1 MFCGLKGEKNEKW
14 NKRDDMMILTKRG
27 LTENIDGDDPKGD
40 DFVFKTLR
48 NRLFAV
54 LHRSVLNFKRPTE
67 MLRR

>member
-1 MFCGLKGEKNEKW
+1 
-14 NKRDDMMILTKRG
+14 MILTKRG

-54 LHRSVLNFKRPTE
+54 LHRVVLYSKRQTE
-67 MLRR
+67 MLKR